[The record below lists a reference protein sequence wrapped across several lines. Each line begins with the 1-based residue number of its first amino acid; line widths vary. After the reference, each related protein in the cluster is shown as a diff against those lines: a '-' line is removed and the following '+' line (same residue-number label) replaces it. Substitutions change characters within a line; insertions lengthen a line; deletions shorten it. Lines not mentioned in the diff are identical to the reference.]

1 MSVATISAVLRAWG
15 SHEGLE
21 KRYIPHISA
30 IYSER
35 CLRMIELLKKYVP
48 ASTIEIPAGSGG
60 MFLWVRLRVEDHPDY
75 ETKTPEEISAQVFQ
89 RMIKSLVLMCP
100 SIYFKAPST
109 TKWTKEEEARRIF
122 VRISYSLPPPEE
134 MEEGT
139 RRMGEAM
146 KAEWGL

>member
-1 MSVATISAVLRAWG
+1 
-15 SHEGLE
+15 
-21 KRYIPHISA
+21 
-30 IYSER
+30 
-35 CLRMIELLKKYVP
+35 MIELLKKYVP

-109 TKWTKEEEARRIF
+109 TKWTKEQEARRIF

>member
-1 MSVATISAVLRAWG
+1 
-15 SHEGLE
+15 
-21 KRYIPHISA
+21 
-30 IYSER
+30 
-35 CLRMIELLKKYVP
+35 MIDLLNRYVP
-48 ASTIEIPAGSGG
+48 AETIEI
-60 MFLWVRLRVEDHPDY
+60 LWVRLKVESHPDFP
-75 ETKTPEEISAQVFQ
+75 KKSPEEISAQVFQ

-109 TKWTKEEEARRIF
+109 QKWTADEEARRIF

-139 RRMGEAM
+139 KRMGAAL